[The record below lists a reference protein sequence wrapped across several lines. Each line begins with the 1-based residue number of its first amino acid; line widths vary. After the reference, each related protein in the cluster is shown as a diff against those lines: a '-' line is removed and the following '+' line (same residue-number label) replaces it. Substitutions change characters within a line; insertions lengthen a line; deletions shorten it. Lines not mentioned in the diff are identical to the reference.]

1 MKFAQLAL
9 VGAAAASPFGDAI
22 THLQTVPGAC
32 TSDADCTQPTTE
44 GASPVVCGSISVEVA
59 GVSGDVQICGPKDQ
73 CGKTMTQNGVEAT
86 FSCGGGAGV
95 VIGVIV
101 GVVVVLGIAGGC
113 YYKRKN
119 AGEGGKKESLFTKL

>member
-9 VGAAAASPFGDAI
+9 LGVAAASPFDDAI
-22 THLQTVPGAC
+22 TELQTVPGAC
-32 TSDADCTQPTTE
+32 KSDADCTQPTEE
-44 GASPVVCGSISVEVA
+44 GAVAVVCGSISVETA
-59 GVSGDVQICGPKDQ
+59 GVSADMQICGPKDH
-73 CGKTMTQNGVEAT
+73 CGKTMAQNGVDAT
-86 FSCGGGAGV
+86 FSCGGGSGV

-113 YYKRKN
+113 YYKKKN